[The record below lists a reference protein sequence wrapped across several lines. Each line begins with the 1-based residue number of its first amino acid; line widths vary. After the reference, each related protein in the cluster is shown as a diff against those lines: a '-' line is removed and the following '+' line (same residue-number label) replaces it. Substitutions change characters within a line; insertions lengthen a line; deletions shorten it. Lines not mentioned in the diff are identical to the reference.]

1 MLVYFR
7 RDWIDLTRGVIT
19 GLRERRMNDPCR
31 LAAKLVVGSIPAAV
45 AGVLLEDLA
54 ETVFRSPWVIVTM
67 LALVGVLFL
76 LADRRAQPGPADQI
90 PGWSAT
96 IFIGLAQAVALIPG
110 TSRSGI
116 TMLAGISSGLSRASA
131 ARFSF
136 LLAAPIIFGAGLFKL
151 GDALRE
157 PGLPLIVGLFAAA
170 VSGGAAIAFLL
181 RYLAHGSFRPFA
193 IYRIFLAL
201 AVAGILLTRELDR
214 VRSRLQSR
222 IDGRSGHRSG
232 SAALGIAATGLAE
245 KKLPRRLRSCTRA
258 RCRRDFTAGT
268 VSPSSSAVCWL
279 DSSSRSRRRKT
290 SCRSSGRSPIASSR
304 AAWSSVSM
312 RSSTGER
319 VQSAICIV
327 VC

>member
-1 MLVYFR
+1 MTIWQAAVLGIVQGLTEFLPISSSGHLELFRQILGWQGFDLAFDIALHWGTLFAVLVYFR

-31 LAAKLVVGSIPAAV
+31 LAAKLMVGSIPAAV

-67 LALVGVLFL
+67 LALVGVMLLF
-76 LADRRAQPGPADQI
+76 ADRRAQPGPADQI

-151 GDALRE
+151 GDALRD
-157 PGLPLIVGLFAAA
+157 PGLPLIVGLFTAA

-193 IYRIFLAL
+193 IYRIILAL
-201 AVAGILLTRELDR
+201 AVAGILLTR
-214 VRSRLQSR
+214 S
-222 IDGRSGHRSG
+222 
-232 SAALGIAATGLAE
+232 
-245 KKLPRRLRSCTRA
+245 
-258 RCRRDFTAGT
+258 
-268 VSPSSSAVCWL
+268 
-279 DSSSRSRRRKT
+279 
-290 SCRSSGRSPIASSR
+290 
-304 AAWSSVSM
+304 
-312 RSSTGER
+312 
-319 VQSAICIV
+319 
-327 VC
+327 